1 VQKFG
6 IKIYCNKPFTLTR
19 LDVET
24 FPEIKR
30 LPVRS
35 KIALK
40 KREAK
45 IADSADAL
53 RTLKSTVIAATVS
66 KSQTKEAEQMILDKS
81 AKLLPIPERV
91 FTKFLQSQNNK
102 SKSQLSHEVGASSI
116 YSHQLI
122 KTGTDF
128 EPLTHYERRKLEVK
142 KRVRK
147 YRAAGFSHYKPENY
161 NWDVDDEN
169 NVSMIQSRSLVSI
182 AGTKTWD
189 PIGSNRESIANK
201 IRDDTA
207 RAFVHLETVV
217 WKER

>member
-1 VQKFG
+1 MSA
-6 IKIYCNKPFTLTR
+6 KIRHQNLLQQAKPFTLTR

-35 KIALK
+35 NIALK

-122 KTGTDF
+122 KTETDF

-142 KRVRK
+142 KRV
-147 YRAAGFSHYKPENY
+147 YMLLISYVYTYYIFLLIPFS
-161 NWDVDDEN
+161 
-169 NVSMIQSRSLVSI
+169 S
-182 AGTKTWD
+182 
-189 PIGSNRESIANK
+189 
-201 IRDDTA
+201 
-207 RAFVHLETVV
+207 
-217 WKER
+217 